1 MIKMAINEDADE
13 EEFGVDR
20 VAQVVA
26 GADVDADGVCNR
38 LLGEVT
44 RFTCGR
50 PLEDDATLLVVE
62 RLAR

>member
-1 MIKMAINEDADE
+1 MPYGQAAQLARFD
-13 EEFGVDR
+13 GVD
-20 VAQVVA
+20 QEFT
-26 GADVDADGVCNR
+26 R

-62 RLAR
+62 RLAQ